1 MMMIYLN
8 VGLQAS
14 DRRRRHQAAAA
25 SHLVWSRSQS
35 FACDWVDA
43 ASHTF

>member
-1 MMMIYLN
+1 MTS
-8 VGLQAS
+8 S
-14 DRRRRHQAAAA
+14 DRRRRRQAAAA

-43 ASHTF
+43 ASHIF